1 MKIAYDASLIS
12 GQSGIERYTQELLRA
27 MLRRGL
33 GDTLHVVGDRGQA
46 PTIASLLGQ
55 HDSLTIAD
63 VMVSEHDVAKPLR
76 PIVRMRRE
84 RQLTKAVRSADI
96 VHLLGPQ
103 KIVPNAGRLAVTI
116 HDLFP
121 LDPTMELHSVLVRRF
136 PARVVRQLKATD
148 VVLTPSMYVAGTIRE
163 HFPWYTG
170 PIRVTPLAADA
181 VFAPT
186 PISEATRRRYAIG
199 KPYLMFIGRV
209 DGRKNLKRIMAAWR
223 TLPQTLRAEA
233 DMVLLI
239 PGSDDAISRLRA
251 DHADAFADP
260 SVRLCSNVPLDE
272 MVELLSSARALV
284 FTTLGEGFG
293 LPVIEA
299 MQCGCPV
306 ITSDCTALPEVGG
319 DAALYADPRNVDA
332 IAAHMLRCLTDDAL
346 VERMRQEGLA
356 QATNFSWAKTA
367 EATYEAYQHVVG

>member
-27 MLRRGL
+27 MLRRDS
-33 GDTLHVVGDRGQA
+33 GDSYTIVGDRGQSG
-46 PTIASLLGQ
+46 TIASLLGR
-55 HDSLTIAD
+55 HTSTSIAD
-63 VMVSEHDVAKPLR
+63 VMVSEYDFPKPVR
-76 PIVRMRRE
+76 PLVRIFRE
-84 RQLTKAVRSADI
+84 RQLSNAVRNADV

-103 KIVPNAGRLAVTI
+103 KIVPRARKLAITI

-136 PARVVRQLKATD
+136 PARITRQLQAAD
-148 VVLTPSMYVAGTIRE
+148 MVMTPSTYVAGTIRE

-186 PISEATRRRYAIG
+186 PLSEATKQTYGIT
-199 KPYLMFIGRV
+199 KPYVIFIGRV
-209 DGRKNLKRIMAAWR
+209 DGRKNLRRILAAWR
-223 TLPQTLRAEA
+223 SLPDGLRSEA
-233 DMVLLI
+233 DLVLLI
-239 PGSDDAISRLRA
+239 PGSDDALARVRA
-251 DHADAFADP
+251 DHSESFADT
-260 SVRLCSNVPLDE
+260 SVRLCSNVPLE
-272 MVELLSSARALV
+272 QMVELLSSARALV

-319 DAALYADPRNVDA
+319 SAALYADPRDVEA
-332 IAAHMLRCLTDDAL
+332 IAEQMRRCLTDDTL
-346 VERMRQEGLA
+346 IDRMRRDGLLHA
-356 QATNFSWAKTA
+356 KNFSWDKTA
-367 EATYEAYQHVVG
+367 AVTYEAYQHIVG

>member
-27 MLRRGL
+27 MLRRA
-33 GDTLHVVGDRGQA
+33 GDDVVQVVGDRGQG
-46 PTIASLLGQ
+46 PMLSTLLGQ
-55 HDSLTIAD
+55 HGNLSIAD
-63 VMVSEHDVAKPLR
+63 VMVSEHSVPKPIR
-76 PIVRMRRE
+76 PLVRIY
-84 RQLTKAVRSADI
+84 RQHQLSSAVRSADV

-103 KIVPNAGRLAVTI
+103 KIVPSARKLAVTI

-121 LDPTMELHSVLVRRF
+121 LDPSMELHSVLVRRF
-136 PARVVRQLKATD
+136 PARITRQLNAAD
-148 VVLTPSMYVAGTIRE
+148 LVLTPSTYVAGTIRE

-186 PISEATRRRYAIG
+186 PLSEATRTTYGIQ
-199 KPYLMFIGRV
+199 KPYVIFIGRV
-209 DGRKNLKRIMAAWR
+209 DGRKNLRRILAAWR
-223 TLPQTLRAEA
+223 SLPQGLRSEA
-233 DMVLLI
+233 DLVLLI
-239 PGSDDAISRLRA
+239 PGSDHALSSLRA
-251 DHADAFADP
+251 DHSETFADP
-260 SVRLCSNVPLDE
+260 SVRLCSNVPLVQ
-272 MVELLSSARALV
+272 MVELLSAARALV

-319 DAALYADPRNVDA
+319 SAALYADPRNVEA
-332 IAAHMLRCLTDDAL
+332 IAEQIRRCLTDDEL
-346 VERMRQEGLA
+346 VERKRHEGLSHA
-356 QATNFSWAKTA
+356 RSFSWDNTA
-367 EATYEAYQHVVG
+367 AVTHEAYQQIVG